1 MDVTSARLIRRIL
14 VFPSEGRLSR
24 AVGERRT
31 MKSPIR
37 NTLLLGVLLGL
48 AIGLGGYTF
57 IYSKGYSYLTNNPA
71 ACANCHVMRAQYDAW
86 LKSSHHSAATCNDC
100 HTPHNI
106 FGKYAVKAN
115 TGFWHSFYFTTGWY
129 PDTIEITRFDHRV
142 TENACRRCHQNITA
156 AIDGAEYRR
165 SLTADQKQSAEPW
178 WHQLRADH
186 RGTETQ
192 RNPAFLFLSIFPRAP
207 VFPW

>member
-1 MDVTSARLIRRIL
+1 MDVTYPRLIRRIL

-115 TGFWHSFYFTTGWY
+115 NGFWHSFYFTTGWY

-156 AIDGAEYRR
+156 AIDGNVVHGKAEGIECTRCHA
-165 SLTADQKQSAEPW
+165 SVGHSDAAAAIPK
-178 WHQLRADH
+178 
-186 RGTETQ
+186 
-192 RNPAFLFLSIFPRAP
+192 P
-207 VFPW
+207 VVVGSNYD

>member
-1 MDVTSARLIRRIL
+1 MNVTYPRLIRRIL

-115 TGFWHSFYFTTGWY
+115 NGFWHSFYFTTGWY

-156 AIDGAEYRR
+156 AIDGNVVHGKAQGID
-165 SLTADQKQSAEPW
+165 L
-178 WHQLRADH
+178 
-186 RGTETQ
+186 
-192 RNPAFLFLSIFPRAP
+192 LS
-207 VFPW
+207 